1 MSDTNELVFSATEKD
16 FESAVVQKS
25 HETPVVVDFWAPWC
39 GPCRALAPIL
49 ERLIAERKGEVLLAK
64 VNTDDEQA
72 LAARYQIQ
80 ALPTVMA
87 FRDGKPILS
96 FEGVLP
102 EFQLVDFLNQIVP
115 SEADRTVREAAGL
128 EKTNPTQ
135 SEMLFRQVLTTI
147 PNHPDALLGLAR
159 LLIDRRQDGE
169 AAELIE
175 QVGAS
180 GTQGAEAERLTAV
193 LWLRQ
198 HAQIIGDEP
207 TLPQRL

>member
-1 MSDTNELVFSATEKD
+1 
-16 FESAVVQKS
+16 
-25 HETPVVVDFWAPWC
+25 
-39 GPCRALAPIL
+39 
-49 ERLIAERKGEVLLAK
+49 
-64 VNTDDEQA
+64 
-72 LAARYQIQ
+72 
-80 ALPTVMA
+80 MA

-115 SEADRTVREAAGL
+115 SEADRTAREAAAL

-135 SEMLFRQVLTTI
+135 AEKLYRQVLTT
-147 PNHPDALLGLAR
+147 PPKHPDALLGLAR
-159 LLIDRRQDGE
+159 LLIDRHQDAE

-198 HAQIIGDEP
+198 QGQIMGDEP
-207 TLPQRL
+207 TLRQRLEVDGNNPQLLFELGTVLAGHGKSAEALDLLLRAGQLDRKLAASKVRETMVKVFHVVGVRSPLADEYRDKLSSLLY